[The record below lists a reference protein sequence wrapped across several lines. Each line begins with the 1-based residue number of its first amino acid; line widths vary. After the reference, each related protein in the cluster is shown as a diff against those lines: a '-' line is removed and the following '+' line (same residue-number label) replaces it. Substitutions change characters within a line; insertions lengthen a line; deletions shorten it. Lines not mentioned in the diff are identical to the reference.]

1 MILVQSLKD
10 QDLISDLC
18 KDQDHMKRSLSWQK
32 CKKNLKMAEMVI
44 QGPELLQK
52 IKPTI

>member
-1 MILVQSLKD
+1 MILDQSLKD

-18 KDQDHMKRSLSWQK
+18 KDQDHLKRSLSWQEMQ
-32 CKKNLKMAEMVI
+32 KNLKMAEMVI
-44 QGPELLQK
+44 QEPELLQK

>member
-1 MILVQSLKD
+1 MILDQSLKD

-18 KDQDHMKRSLSWQK
+18 KDQDHLKDHQVGK
-32 CKKNLKMAEMVI
+32 NVKKLKMAEMVI
-44 QGPELLQK
+44 QEPELLQK